1 MLTEDRYTF
10 ILNQI
15 EQKDTITIQ
24 SLIEA
29 LNHSESTIRRDL
41 TTLEEQNKL
50 VRIHG
55 GARKKRKPM
64 DEASMEDKT
73 VKNTHE
79 KERIGQTAA
88 DLVVDHD
95 VIYLDAGS
103 TTYAMI
109 PFLENKHVT
118 VVTNGVPHAAL
129 LTDYKVDTIL
139 LGGKIKQKTKAII
152 GTVAEKQLN
161 SMHFTKAFMG
171 MNGVDP
177 HYGLTTPDIEE
188 ASVKQ
193 KAIEKS
199 NESYVLADQSKLGEV
214 SFVKVADIDDC
225 AIITIE
231 ASPFIEKMAELTK
244 VIEVSK

>member
-1 MLTEDRYTF
+1 MLTEDRYSA
-10 ILNQI
+10 IMDLLS
-15 EQKDTITIQ
+15 EKDTVTIQ
-24 SLIEA
+24 ELISQ

-41 TTLEEQNKL
+41 TLLEAHGRL
-50 VRIHG
+50 VRVHG
-55 GARKKRKPM
+55 GAKMKRRAS

-73 VKNTHE
+73 VKNTQD
-79 KERIGQTAA
+79 KEIIGRAAA
-88 DLVVDHD
+88 DLVEDHD

-109 PFLENKHVT
+109 PYLADKKIT

-129 LTDYKVDTIL
+129 LTDHKIDTVL

-152 GTVAEKQLN
+152 GTVAEKQLDAF
-161 SMHFTKAFMG
+161 HFSKAFMG

-177 HYGLTTPDIEE
+177 HYGFTTPDIEE

-193 KAIEKS
+193 KAIHQS
-199 NESYVLADQSKLGEV
+199 NEPYVLADPSKFGEV

-225 AIITIE
+225 AVITSVSTKLSRRIQ
-231 ASPFIEKMAELTK
+231 ELTK

>member
-1 MLTEDRYTF
+1 MLTEDRYNY
-10 ILNQI
+10 ILNQL
-15 EQKDTITIQ
+15 EQKDTVTIQ
-24 SLIEA
+24 NLVEEI
-29 LNHSESTIRRDL
+29 NHSESTIRRDL

-55 GARKKRKPM
+55 GARKKRKTM
-64 DEASMEDKT
+64 TEASMEDKT

-79 KERIGQTAA
+79 KERIGKYAVS
-88 DLVVDHD
+88 LVDDYD

-109 PFLENKHVT
+109 PLLADKNIT
-118 VVTNGVPHAAL
+118 VVTNGVPHAEL
-129 LTDYKVDTIL
+129 LADSKVDTIL

-152 GTVAEKQLN
+152 GTVAEKQLD
-161 SMHFTKAFMG
+161 SLHFSKAFMG

-177 HYGLTTPDIEE
+177 YYGLTTPDIEE

-193 KAIEKS
+193 KAIEHS
-199 NESYVLADQSKLGEV
+199 NETYILVDQSKLGEV
-214 SFVKVADIDDC
+214 SFVKVADVDDC
-225 AIITIE
+225 TIITNDSTPLSKKI
-231 ASPFIEKMAELTK
+231 AELTK

>member
-1 MLTEDRYTF
+1 MLTQDRYTF
-10 ILNQI
+10 ILNQL
-15 EQKDTITIQ
+15 EQKDTVTIQ
-24 SLIEA
+24 SLIEE

-55 GARKKRKPM
+55 GAKRKRKAM
-64 DEASMEDKT
+64 NEASMDDKT

-79 KERIGQTAA
+79 KEQIAKTAA
-88 DLVVDHD
+88 ALVDDYD
-95 VIYLDAGS
+95 VIYLDAGT

-109 PFLENKHVT
+109 PLLEHKNIT
-118 VVTNGVPHAAL
+118 VVTNGVPHAEL
-129 LTDYKVDTIL
+129 LTDYRVDTIL

-152 GTVAEKQLN
+152 GTVAEQQLS

-188 ASVKQ
+188 ASVKK
-193 KAIEKS
+193 KAIEQS
-199 NESYVLADQSKLGEV
+199 NESYVLADHSKLGEV
-214 SFVKVADIDDC
+214 SFIKVADIDDC
-225 AIITIE
+225 AIITSESTVLTKKI
-231 ASPFIEKMAELTK
+231 AELTK

>member
-1 MLTEDRYTF
+1 MLTQDRYTF
-10 ILNQI
+10 ILNQL
-15 EQKDTITIQ
+15 EQKDTVTIQ
-24 SLIEA
+24 SLIEE

-55 GARKKRKPM
+55 GAKRKRKAM
-64 DEASMEDKT
+64 NEASMDDKT

-79 KERIGQTAA
+79 KEQIAKTAA
-88 DLVVDHD
+88 ALVDDHD
-95 VIYLDAGS
+95 VIYLDAGT

-109 PFLENKHVT
+109 PLLEHKNIT
-118 VVTNGVPHAAL
+118 VVTNGVPHAEL
-129 LTDYKVDTIL
+129 LTDYRVDTIL

-152 GTVAEKQLN
+152 GTVAEQQLS

-188 ASVKQ
+188 ASVKK
-193 KAIEKS
+193 KAIEQS
-199 NESYVLADQSKLGEV
+199 NESYVLADHSKLGEV
-214 SFVKVADIDDC
+214 SFIKVADIDDC
-225 AIITIE
+225 AIITSESTVLTKKI
-231 ASPFIEKMAELTK
+231 AELTK
-244 VIEVSK
+244 VIEVNK